1 MDKEKLGKFIAETRK
16 EKKMTQQQLAAR
28 LHVTDKAVSKWE
40 RGLCYP
46 DLTLLE
52 DIAGTLDLSLTQ
64 LITCQKESEGDL
76 EIQASSLLE
85 VAGETQR
92 KQKQKMWRLTVCG
105 WALSALIFLGILLCL
120 LVNDSHTDYVYFVD
134 KQSIGT
140 ELYVYMEKDGHLL
153 TLHCADQMVYDSIV
167 IWPRQY
173 YDVTY
178 SYNRIN
184 YRGTLDRCVPSNA
197 LGTPEDIEGSSIGV
211 DSLLG
216 VDCVYMEYTQVYP
229 FEDGYLYTLTYFYF
243 DDGENYDNKNLEER
257 KLLLQVEDCQNTVME
272 DYDAD
277 GVVELIVLTKYNELP
292 YRIYDLEGAGI
303 ISHFVE
309 NVPESISN
317 RLHMGY

>member
-16 EKKMTQQQLAAR
+16 EKQMTQQQLAEL

-52 DIAGTLDLSLTQ
+52 DIASALDLSLTQ
-64 LITCQKESEGDL
+64 LMTCQKDTPGDPEG
-76 EIQASSLLE
+76 QASSLLE

-92 KQKQKMWRLTVCG
+92 KQKRKMWCLTVCG
-105 WALSALIFLGILLCL
+105 WALSALVFLGILLCL
-120 LVNDSHTDYVYFVD
+120 YLNDSHTECVRFVD
-134 KQSIGT
+134 KQTIGT
-140 ELYVYMEKDGHLL
+140 DFYVYIEKEGHLL
-153 TLHCADQMVYDSIV
+153 TLRCADQTVYDSIV
-167 IWPRQY
+167 IWPCQY

-184 YRGTLDRCVPSNA
+184 YRGQLDRCAPSDA
-197 LGTPEDIEGSSIGV
+197 LGTPEDVEGSSIGV

-216 VDCVYMEYTQVYP
+216 IDCVFVEYTQVYP

-243 DDGENYDNKNLEER
+243 DDGKNYDNDNLEER
-257 KLLLQVEDCQNTVME
+257 KFLLQVEDCRNTVME

-277 GVVELIVLTKYNELP
+277 GIVELIVLTKYSELP
-292 YRIYDLEGAGI
+292 YRIYDLEGMGI
-303 ISHFVE
+303 VSRFVDD
-309 NVPESISN
+309 VPESI
-317 RLHMGY
+317 RQQLHMGY